1 MEADLSRVLA
11 NLHQDIADLQYLQQ
25 QATTRAPTL
34 VQQQPHLQ
42 QPQQLLQ
49 QPPRDASEPGIRSM
63 QHEPCRPVPQLQP
76 PRDASEPGIRSMQHE
91 PCSRPVPQPR
101 THNYNNQQQGIS
113 STTTTTINSSLRHTQ
128 SEVVGRVIQSSRP
141 RALSTGATINHQT
154 DYHNPYHHQQ
164 QYPPPPPSSLQTP
177 RLHQHGYVNLQPR
190 SMGKFK
196 PCSQRPTSSYD
207 NVPTENYSM
216 LQISHSS
223 MSQKMHVTQ
232 STGDVFMPSK
242 CTSSLSMKQSVTS
255 MPPPPSVT
263 HMPTP
268 RSQSVTH
275 MPPTPQSQSVTH
287 MPPPQPQSVT
297 HMPPP
302 QPQSVTHMPP
312 PQPQSV
318 THMPPPQPAIFIA
331 PPPPPSTPTLFK
343 PQTACVPTVPQSSTP
358 FASGQRYMNVPLSVG
373 GLSPVP
379 APANNSGQSGCGSN
393 SAPPTPQH
401 KSAPHRLHHSY
412 IELWSGVCEE
422 RDSLSDSEC
431 EELKRSLQ
439 KPQTPSSTRPSPGYV
454 EMSSPYIK
462 SPQVTSPFTG
472 SVLAD
477 FASRL
482 AFYAGHQ
489 PRNIFCPFCP
499 RYFGYEKSLGSHIH
513 KAHRTEL
520 NTMVESGC
528 CEVKLQLCPICQA
541 QFFNTSV
548 LPKHLIDFHRA
559 SVVEIL
565 EKNSCIISDA
575 VGIQCPFCSKK
586 VPHGKTGEQVLLYH
600 MQQLHLSQYEE
611 MIKVKFQPTCKASLE
626 SIGNTGTKG
635 SGESAVFQPGITST
649 PGLSNRL
656 ANLAVQTRSRRSVEA
671 LDLDTTWSS
680 HTATN
685 RPTITTLQQ
694 QYNSE
699 PTNVPN
705 PALNNNPTNP
715 MLAQDNQKTSN
726 KQLTTCA
733 SKGILRHQSA
743 LGRKPSV
750 KRELRFSVPPVTSEE
765 IFIPE
770 SPQQDTPERCLQ
782 HKQSVLAP
790 PPPQQQHTQ
799 QTTGNGTNKR
809 VIPVRVD
816 SLSAADFMDLNEKC
830 SGQRKRR
837 RLGLGL
843 RSRKAF
849 KKKDKEN
856 IGDLASGV
864 GRVVDGAKKCL
875 TEGLAPA
882 KEPIISTMSTRTF
895 RRPKPVAIPRVPQ
908 LPPVNGQHTGQHG
921 EETTED
927 ASVMGRE
934 QVAPSRDGESNM
946 IDDAG
951 SDTSRFTHLKLYS
964 PLRMFRCNGCR
975 VKFCDNES
983 LGSHIT
989 SKHRGLLC
997 LLRPQYGCGVCSA
1010 KFFENKYLVKHC
1022 LQHHTSLLEIRSPT
1036 KQKITLYRFTH
1047 E

>member
-1 MEADLSRVLA
+1 MMDDVFGNSSGDTVMEADLSRVLA
-11 NLHQDIADLQYLQQ
+11 NLHQDIADLHYLQQ
-25 QATTRAPTL
+25 QQQ
-34 VQQQPHLQ
+34 VQQQASRT
-42 QPQQLLQ
+42 
-49 QPPRDASEPGIRSM
+49 PRIVLEAGKV
-63 QHEPCRPVPQLQP
+63 QHE
-76 PRDASEPGIRSMQHE
+76 AAN
-91 PCSRPVPQPR
+91 RPVPQPR
-101 THNYNNQQQGIS
+101 SHQQQQYATTGS
-113 STTTTTINSSLRHTQ
+113 SCLRHTQ
-128 SEVVGRVIQSSRP
+128 SEVVGRVIQTSRP
-141 RALSTGATINHQT
+141 RALSTGATTHQT
-154 DYHNPYHHQQ
+154 DYHHHYPYHHQR
-164 QYPPPPPSSLQTP
+164 YPQARP
-177 RLHQHGYVNLQPR
+177 QHGYVNLQPR
-190 SMGKFK
+190 SPSKFK
-196 PCSQRPTSSYD
+196 HYSQRPTSSYD
-207 NVPTENYSM
+207 NVPETFA
-216 LQISHSS
+216 QVSHSS
-223 MSQKMHVTQ
+223 VSHVQVTQ
-232 STGDVFMPSK
+232 PDCGVNMLSK
-242 CTSSLSMKQSVTS
+242 CKSLSVQQSATS
-255 MPPPPSVT
+255 MPLPSSVI
-263 HMPTP
+263 HMPT
-268 RSQSVTH
+268 SHAQSALHVLPPPQPQSATHLPLSHAQPVTH
-275 MPPTPQSQSVTH
+275 MPPQQPQSATH
-287 MPPPQPQSVT
+287 MPPPQA
-297 HMPPP
+297 
-302 QPQSVTHMPP
+302 
-312 PQPQSV
+312 
-318 THMPPPQPAIFIA
+318 AIFM
-331 PPPPPSTPTLFK
+331 PPPPPSTPTQFT
-343 PQTACVPTVPQSSTP
+343 PQTMSVPPVPQSSTP
-358 FASGQRYMNVPLSVG
+358 FATGQRYVNVPLSAG

-379 APANNSGQSGCGSN
+379 APANNSGLSGGSSN
-393 SAPPTPQH
+393 SAPPTPQR

-412 IELWSGVCEE
+412 IELWSGVREE

-431 EELKRSLQ
+431 EEIKRSFQ
-439 KPQTPSSTRPSPGYV
+439 EPQTTPSIRPSPGYV

-472 SVLAD
+472 SILAD

-513 KAHRTEL
+513 KAHRAEL
-520 NTMVESGC
+520 NNMVENESH
-528 CEVKLQLCPICQA
+528 EVKLQLCPICQA

-565 EKNSCIISDA
+565 EKNNCIISDA

-600 MQQLHLSQYEE
+600 MQQLHLGQYEE
-611 MIKVKFQPTCKASLE
+611 MIKVKFQPTCTASLE
-626 SIGNTGTKG
+626 SIGNSKG
-635 SGESAVFQPGITST
+635 SGESAMVHPGTTST

-656 ANLAVQTRSRRSVEA
+656 ASLAVQTQSRRSVEA

-680 HTATN
+680 HTATI
-685 RPTITTLQQ
+685 ITPKHHL
-694 QYNSE
+694 NPK
-699 PTNVPN
+699 PTNVPDPELKTN
-705 PALNNNPTNP
+705 PATQIQ
-715 MLAQDNQKTSN
+715 AQDDQIAN

-733 SKGILRHQSA
+733 SKGILRHQSSV
-743 LGRKPSV
+743 GRKPSV

-770 SPQQDTPERCLQ
+770 SPQQDTPERGSQQQQALQ
-782 HKQSVLAP
+782 SQ
-790 PPPQQQHTQ
+790 PQQQQKQ
-799 QTTGNGTNKR
+799 QMQQPTCTGNGTNR

-816 SLSAADFMDLNEKC
+816 SLSAADFMDLNDKC
-830 SGQRKRR
+830 SGPRKRR

-882 KEPIISTMSTRTF
+882 KEPIISTKSTRTF
-895 RRPKPVAIPRVPQ
+895 RRPKPVAIPRVPE
-908 LPPVNGQHTGQHG
+908 LPVVNSQYVGHV
-921 EETTED
+921 EEAKD
-927 ASVMGRE
+927 VSVMGRE
-934 QVAPSRDGESNM
+934 HVAQNKDGEKEM
-946 IDDAG
+946 QEAG
-951 SDTSRFTHLKLYS
+951 SDTSPFTHLKLYS

-1036 KQKITLYRFTH
+1036 KQKITMYRFTQ